1 LWREKLKYY
10 LAYNGKRVNVPLSRD
25 AAFKL
30 LMETKGAVK
39 GLSIMV
45 YDDKGKFVREIG
57 RDKRR

>member
-1 LWREKLKYY
+1 MLKYY

-25 AAFKL
+25 EAFKL

-45 YDDKGKFVREIG
+45 YDEKGKFIREMG
-57 RDKRR
+57 RDRHR